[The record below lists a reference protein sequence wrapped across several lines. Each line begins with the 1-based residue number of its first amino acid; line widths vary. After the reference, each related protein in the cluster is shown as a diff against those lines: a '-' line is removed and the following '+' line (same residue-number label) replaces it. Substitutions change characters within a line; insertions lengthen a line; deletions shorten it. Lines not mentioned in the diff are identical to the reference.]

1 MTTVSREQLVKALEQ
16 DWGTYVKRYRLL
28 SDSDRQHFLAAQ
40 GFPRFADLLA
50 HVIAWWEEGMRI
62 RKLMLEDPGFRTPEY
77 NVDEF
82 NARAVK
88 RFSKLGEPEVVCAYE
103 AARQDLTAWVAALP
117 GKAFQDSRITDWLHM
132 DILGHWTDHQILLS
146 GS

>member
-1 MTTVSREQLVKALEQ
+1 MTTVTREQLVKSLEQ

-28 SDSDRQHFLAAQ
+28 ADDDRQRFLTAQ

-50 HVIAWWEEGMRI
+50 HVIAWWEEGVRV
-62 RKLMLEDPGFRTPEY
+62 RKLMLGDPGLRITEY

-82 NARAVK
+82 NARAVE
-88 RFSKLGEPEVVCAYE
+88 RFSKSDESEVVRAYE
-103 AARQDLTAWVAALP
+103 AARRDLTAWVVALP
-117 GKAFQDSRITDWLHM
+117 EKAFQDGRITDWLHM
-132 DILGHWTDHQILLS
+132 DILGHWTDHQIPLS